1 VKKVAVITDA
11 TSAGFFFPAWHRY
24 YGEQFDP
31 KSLHVVTYEGK
42 KPLFAGFELGNLWE
56 INATYDD
63 TLRAGVISDLVGV
76 LLRSHDVVLRC
87 DVDEF
92 LAPDPVRAPDLRAF
106 IERNELPYVTAHG
119 IDVVEMAEDAPLDKS
134 KTLPDEQR
142 CFGMRAA
149 ALSKTALTT
158 VPMRWGEGFHGATV
172 PPVFAGLYNLHMKFA
187 DIKSRIAWHEWM
199 VEGIQPGTDAHRY
212 FAVGDAYLSEVHQFL
227 SSRPRQGD
235 ETEAAFD
242 ARFLDSVRLNEQNGI
257 YQGEFIRQDFLVRL
271 DRLIPGAGGNVLRLY
286 EGVPLSEPPEGDGLV
301 RQLEAP
307 FEQAFNPPV
316 FVCDLSGC
324 DLAFTPPTTVHIH
337 GSDLVRREN
346 VLLFGPNNLV
356 SQEGYWFCEAQRF
369 RAQYLDFY
377 QAPFFDVMF
386 PGAKP
391 ALRRENGT
399 TALLTEGIEQVETID
414 EPVFLAT
421 PLEPVTWGR
430 WIVTVLPKI
439 AQYRAYGAGRKF
451 LCHVGNEWQRAFL
464 RLFGVPEAAVM
475 AHHPGRTYL
484 CRDVM
489 TVEYSNANMSI
500 SPWERANAF
509 EAVALY
515 RAAGRYPR
523 KIFVSRLTRSKANPH
538 YRAMQNEAEL
548 AAQLAERGFVAI
560 EPEHHPLAVQIAMFA
575 AAEEIV
581 FLGGSGLYN
590 AVFCAPGTS
599 VITIEST
606 NVYIGIHTT
615 LLATLGLR
623 YGVIFG
629 EEDGNDP
636 RASHRRW
643 TLDLDRALPVIDA
656 FFAGG

>member
-11 TSAGFFFPAWHRY
+11 NSAGFFFPLWHRY
-24 YGEQFDP
+24 YGGQFGA
-31 KSLHVVTYEGK
+31 KNLHVVTYEGM
-42 KPLFAGFELGNLWE
+42 KPLFADFELGNLWE
-56 INATYDD
+56 INATYDNK
-63 TLRAGVISDLVGV
+63 LRAGVISDLVGI
-76 LLRSHDVVLRC
+76 LLRSYDVVLRC

-92 LAPDPVRAPDLRAF
+92 LVPEPAARTDLAAF
-106 IERNELPYVTAHG
+106 VERNKQPYVTSQG
-119 IDVVEMAEDAPLDKS
+119 IDVIELEEDEPLD
-134 KTLPDEQR
+134 LEQPV
-142 CFGMRAA
+142 FGVQRRFGRRAA
-149 ALSKTALTT
+149 ALNKTALTT
-158 VPMRWGEGFHGATV
+158 QPLRWAEGFHAASV
-172 PPVFAGLYNLHMKFA
+172 PPVFAGLYNLHLKFA
-187 DIKSRIAWHEWM
+187 DIKSRIAWHERM
-199 VEGIQPGTDAHRY
+199 LAGIHPENSAYKYFGVGAEHLQGIQRNLA
-212 FAVGDAYLSEVHQFL
+212 AL
-227 SSRPRQGD
+227 PRSG
-235 ETEAAFD
+235 EESGAEFD
-242 ARFLDSVRLNEQNGI
+242 QRFLATVKCGEGSGI
-257 YQGEFIRQDFLVRL
+257 YQGEFIQQDFLIPL
-271 DRLIPGAGGNVLRLY
+271 DDFAPGGNALRMY
-286 EGVPLSEPPEGDGLV
+286 EGAPLSEPPEGYGLV
-301 RQLEAP
+301 RRLEVPAEQL
-307 FEQAFNPPV
+307 FNPPV
-316 FVCDLSGC
+316 FVSDLSGR

-337 GSDLVRREN
+337 GSDLVRREDI
-346 VLLFGPNNLV
+346 LLFGPNNLV
-356 SQEGYWFCEAQRF
+356 SQEGYWFCEARRF

-377 QAPFFDVMF
+377 QAPFFDVVF

-399 TALLTEGIEQVETID
+399 TALLTQGIEQVETID

-421 PLEPVTWGR
+421 PLEPATWGR
-430 WIVTVLPKI
+430 WIATVLPKI
-439 AQYRAYGAGRKF
+439 AQYRAYGEGRKF

-548 AAQLAERGFVAI
+548 AAQLVERGFVAI
-560 EPEHHPLAVQIAMFA
+560 EPEHHPLAVQIAMFV

-615 LLATLGLR
+615 LLATLELR

-629 EEDGNDP
+629 EEDGADP
-636 RASHRRW
+636 QASHRRW

-656 FFAGG
+656 FFAGD